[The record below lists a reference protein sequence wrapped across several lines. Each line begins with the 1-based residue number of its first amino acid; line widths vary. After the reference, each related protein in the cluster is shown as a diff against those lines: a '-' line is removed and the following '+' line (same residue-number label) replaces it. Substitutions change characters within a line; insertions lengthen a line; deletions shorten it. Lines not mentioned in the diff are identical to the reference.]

1 MKEDSPINSPSMNL
15 ALWLTIVA
23 IVMGVVMPSIYEKPE
38 TPLLAAKEPEV
49 GRPEIYAPLQKEHP
63 PDQPDQTRPI
73 ISWNSAERLFQPI
86 VLKAANRYKVDPA
99 MVMAIIMAE
108 SSYNPKAVSKKG
120 AKGLMQLMPTTAR
133 SLGVKDI
140 FNPEHNIN
148 AGVRYFKKLLNQFDG
163 NVELA
168 LAAYNAGSRKVREH
182 RGIHLSGQQ
191 GTISKRLSST
201 TDIIKSKSITA
212 ACTHNTSGTT

>member
-1 MKEDSPINSPSMNL
+1 MNL

-23 IVMGVVMPSIYEKPE
+23 IVMGVFIPSIYE
-38 TPLLAAKEPEV
+38 EPKIALV
-49 GRPEIYAPLQKEHP
+49 ATKVPEIGQPEISAPLQEMALP
-63 PDQPDQTRPI
+63 ATPNQTLPI

-86 VLKAANRYKVDPA
+86 VLRAANRYKVDPA

-108 SSYNPKAVSKKG
+108 SSYNPKAISKKG

-133 SLGVKDI
+133 SLGVKDS

-163 NVELA
+163 DVELA
-168 LAAYNAGSRKVREH
+168 LAAYNAGGRKVREH
-182 RGIHLSGQQ
+182 RGIPPFGATRCYIKKVIKYYRYYKTQIDS
-191 GTISKRLSST
+191 SRLYS
-201 TDIIKSKSITA
+201 
-212 ACTHNTSGTT
+212 

>member
-1 MKEDSPINSPSMNL
+1 MKEDSPINPPSMNL
-15 ALWLTIVA
+15 ALWLTVVA
-23 IVMGVVMPSIYEKPE
+23 IVMGVMMPSIYEEPK
-38 TPLLAAKEPEV
+38 TALVAAKEPEL
-49 GRPEIYAPLQKEHP
+49 GQPEISDPLQRELLADK
-63 PDQPDQTRPI
+63 PDQTLPI

-108 SSYNPKAVSKKG
+108 SSYNPKAISKKG

-163 NVELA
+163 DVELA

-182 RGIHLSGQQ
+182 RGIPPFGATKYYIKKVIKYYRHYKTQLDS
-191 GTISKRLSST
+191 SRLYS
-201 TDIIKSKSITA
+201 
-212 ACTHNTSGTT
+212 

>member
-1 MKEDSPINSPSMNL
+1 MNL
-15 ALWLTIVA
+15 ALWLTVVVIF
-23 IVMGVVMPSIYEKPE
+23 MGVVMPSIHEEPK
-38 TPLLAAKEPEV
+38 TALVAAKEPEIDQ
-49 GRPEIYAPLQKEHP
+49 PEISASLQKQVIAAK
-63 PDQPDQTRPI
+63 PDHILPI
-73 ISWNSAERLFQPI
+73 VSWNSAERLFQPI

-108 SSYNPKAVSKKG
+108 SSYNPKAISKKG

-133 SLGVKDI
+133 SLGVKDS

-163 NVELA
+163 DVELA

-182 RGIHLSGQQ
+182 RGIPPFRATKYYIKKVIKYYRYYKTQMDS
-191 GTISKRLSST
+191 SRLYS
-201 TDIIKSKSITA
+201 
-212 ACTHNTSGTT
+212 

>member
-1 MKEDSPINSPSMNL
+1 MKEDSPINPPSMNL

-23 IVMGVVMPSIYEKPE
+23 IVMGVVIPSISEEPK
-38 TPLLAAKEPEV
+38 TALVAAKEPEIV
-49 GRPEIYAPLQKEHP
+49 QPIISGSLQKKLLTAK
-63 PDQPDQTRPI
+63 PDQTLPI

-86 VLKAANRYKVDPA
+86 VLKAATRYKVDPA

-108 SSYNPKAVSKKG
+108 SSYNPKAISKKG
-120 AKGLMQLMPTTAR
+120 ARGLMQLMPTTAR
-133 SLGVKDI
+133 SLGVKDS

-163 NVELA
+163 DVELA

-182 RGIHLSGQQ
+182 RGIPPFRATRYYIKKVIRYYRYYKNQIDS
-191 GTISKRLSST
+191 SRLYS
-201 TDIIKSKSITA
+201 
-212 ACTHNTSGTT
+212 

>member
-1 MKEDSPINSPSMNL
+1 MKEDSPINPPSMNL
-15 ALWLTIVA
+15 ALWLTVVV
-23 IVMGVVMPSIYEKPE
+23 IVMGVVMPSIYEEPK
-38 TPLLAAKEPEV
+38 TALVAAKEPEI
-49 GRPEIYAPLQKEHP
+49 GQPEISAPLQRELLPEK
-63 PDQPDQTRPI
+63 PDQTLPI
-73 ISWNSAERLFQPI
+73 VSLNSAERLFQPI
-86 VLKAANRYKVDPA
+86 VLKAANRHKVEPA

-108 SSYNPKAVSKKG
+108 SSYNPKAISKKG

-148 AGVRYFKKLLNQFDG
+148 AGVRYFKKLLNRFDG

-182 RGIHLSGQQ
+182 RGIPPFRATKYYIKKVIKYYRYYKTQMDS
-191 GTISKRLSST
+191 SRLYS
-201 TDIIKSKSITA
+201 
-212 ACTHNTSGTT
+212 

>member
-1 MKEDSPINSPSMNL
+1 MKEDSPINPPSMNL
-15 ALWLTIVA
+15 ALWLTVVA
-23 IVMGVVMPSIYEKPE
+23 IVMGMVMPSIYEESK
-38 TPLLAAKEPEV
+38 TALVVAKEHDIGQP
-49 GRPEIYAPLQKEHP
+49 IISDPLQEKP
-63 PDQPDQTRPI
+63 PVAEQDQRRPI
-73 ISWNSAERLFQPI
+73 LSWNSAEHLFQPI

-120 AKGLMQLMPTTAR
+120 AKGLMQLMPKTAR

-148 AGVRYFKKLLNQFDG
+148 AGVRYFRKLLNQFDG
-163 NVELA
+163 DVELA

-182 RGIHLSGQQ
+182 RGIPPFGATRFYVKKVIKYYRYYKTQLDAS
-191 GTISKRLSST
+191 RLYS
-201 TDIIKSKSITA
+201 
-212 ACTHNTSGTT
+212 

>member
-1 MKEDSPINSPSMNL
+1 MNL
-15 ALWLTIVA
+15 ALWLTVVA
-23 IVMGVVMPSIYEKPE
+23 IVMGVMMPSIYEEPK
-38 TPLLAAKEPEV
+38 TALVAAKEPEL
-49 GRPEIYAPLQKEHP
+49 GQPEISDPLQRELL
-63 PDQPDQTRPI
+63 PDKPDQTLPI

-86 VLKAANRYKVDPA
+86 VLKAANRHKVDPA

-108 SSYNPKAVSKKG
+108 SSYNPKAISKKG

-163 NVELA
+163 DVELA

-182 RGIHLSGQQ
+182 RGIPPFGATKYYIKKVIKYYQHYKTQMDNS
-191 GTISKRLSST
+191 RLYS
-201 TDIIKSKSITA
+201 
-212 ACTHNTSGTT
+212 

>member
-1 MKEDSPINSPSMNL
+1 MKEDSPINPPSMNL
-15 ALWLTIVA
+15 ALWLTVVV
-23 IVMGVVMPSIYEKPE
+23 IVMGVVMPSIYEEPK
-38 TPLLAAKEPEV
+38 TALVAAKEPEF
-49 GRPEIYAPLQKEHP
+49 GQPEISAPLQRELL
-63 PDQPDQTRPI
+63 PDKSDQTLPI
-73 ISWNSAERLFQPI
+73 LSWNSAERLFQPI
-86 VLKAANRYKVDPA
+86 VLKAANLHKVDPA

-108 SSYNPKAVSKKG
+108 SSYNPKAISKKG

-163 NVELA
+163 DVELA

-182 RGIHLSGQQ
+182 RGIPPFGATKYYIKKVIKYYRHYKTQLDS
-191 GTISKRLSST
+191 SRLYS
-201 TDIIKSKSITA
+201 
-212 ACTHNTSGTT
+212 

>member
-1 MKEDSPINSPSMNL
+1 MKEDSLINPPSMNL

-23 IVMGVVMPSIYEKPE
+23 IIMGVVMPSIYEEPK
-38 TPLLAAKEPEV
+38 TALVAVKEPEIV
-49 GRPEIYAPLQKEHP
+49 QHKISSSLQKKLLPSKPNHIL
-63 PDQPDQTRPI
+63 PI

-86 VLKAANRYKVDPA
+86 VLKAANRYEVEPA

-108 SSYNPKAVSKKG
+108 SSYNPKAISKKG
-120 AKGLMQLMPTTAR
+120 ARGLMQLMPTTAR
-133 SLGVKDI
+133 SLGVKDS

-163 NVELA
+163 DVELA

-182 RGIHLSGQQ
+182 RGIPPFRATRYYIKKVIKYYRYYKTQMDS
-191 GTISKRLSST
+191 SRLYS
-201 TDIIKSKSITA
+201 
-212 ACTHNTSGTT
+212 

>member
-1 MKEDSPINSPSMNL
+1 MKEDSPINPPSMNL
-15 ALWLTIVA
+15 ALWLTVVA
-23 IVMGVVMPSIYEKPE
+23 IVMGVMMPSIYEEPK
-38 TPLLAAKEPEV
+38 TALVAAKEPEL
-49 GRPEIYAPLQKEHP
+49 GQPEISGPLQRELLADK
-63 PDQPDQTRPI
+63 PDQTLPI

-108 SSYNPKAVSKKG
+108 SSYNPKAISKKG

-163 NVELA
+163 DVELA
-168 LAAYNAGSRKVREH
+168 LAAYNAGSRKVKEH
-182 RGIHLSGQQ
+182 RGIPPFKATKYYIKKVIKYYRHYKTQMDS
-191 GTISKRLSST
+191 SRLYS
-201 TDIIKSKSITA
+201 
-212 ACTHNTSGTT
+212 

>member
-1 MKEDSPINSPSMNL
+1 MKEDSLINPPSMNL

-23 IVMGVVMPSIYEKPE
+23 IVMGVFIPSIYEEPKTALVAVKAPE
-38 TPLLAAKEPEV
+38 IGQPKLSASLQKKLLAVK
-49 GRPEIYAPLQKEHP
+49 
-63 PDQPDQTRPI
+63 PDQILPI
-73 ISWNSAERLFQPI
+73 ISLNSAERLFQPI
-86 VLKAANRYKVDPA
+86 VLKAADRYKVDPA

-108 SSYNPKAVSKKG
+108 SSYNPKAISKKG

-133 SLGVKDI
+133 SLGVKDS

-163 NVELA
+163 DVELA

-182 RGIHLSGQQ
+182 SGIPPFGATRYYIKTVIKYYRYYKTQIDSN
-191 GTISKRLSST
+191 RLYS
-201 TDIIKSKSITA
+201 
-212 ACTHNTSGTT
+212 

>member
-1 MKEDSPINSPSMNL
+1 MKEDSPINPPSMNL
-15 ALWLTIVA
+15 ALWLTVVA
-23 IVMGVVMPSIYEKPE
+23 IVMGVVMPSIYEEPK
-38 TPLLAAKEPEV
+38 TALVAAKEPEL
-49 GRPEIYAPLQKEHP
+49 GQPEISDPLQRELLTDK
-63 PDQPDQTRPI
+63 PDQALPL

-86 VLKAANRYKVDPA
+86 VLKAANRHKVDPA

-108 SSYNPKAVSKKG
+108 SSYNPKAISKKG

-133 SLGVKDI
+133 SLGVKDV

-163 NVELA
+163 DVELA

-182 RGIHLSGQQ
+182 RGIPPFRATKYYIKKVIKYYRYYKIQMDNS
-191 GTISKRLSST
+191 RLYS
-201 TDIIKSKSITA
+201 
-212 ACTHNTSGTT
+212 

>member
-1 MKEDSPINSPSMNL
+1 MKEDSPKNPPSMNL

-23 IVMGVVMPSIYEKPE
+23 IVMGVVMPSISEEPK
-38 TPLLAAKEPEV
+38 TALVAAKEPEIV
-49 GRPEIYAPLQKEHP
+49 QPVISASLQKKLLTAK
-63 PDQPDQTRPI
+63 PDPTLPI

-86 VLKAANRYKVDPA
+86 ILKAANRYEVEPA

-108 SSYNPKAVSKKG
+108 SSYNPKAISKKG

-133 SLGVKDI
+133 SLGVKDS

-163 NVELA
+163 DVELA

-182 RGIHLSGQQ
+182 RGIPPFRATRYYIKKVIKYYRYYKDQMDS
-191 GTISKRLSST
+191 SRLYS
-201 TDIIKSKSITA
+201 
-212 ACTHNTSGTT
+212 

>member
-1 MKEDSPINSPSMNL
+1 MKDDSTINPPSMNL

-23 IVMGVVMPSIYEKPE
+23 IVMGVVMPSISEEPK
-38 TPLLAAKEPEV
+38 TALVAAKEPEIV
-49 GRPEIYAPLQKEHP
+49 QPVISAPLQKKP
-63 PDQPDQTRPI
+63 LTAKPDQILPI

-86 VLKAANRYKVDPA
+86 ILKAANRYEVEPA

-108 SSYNPKAVSKKG
+108 SSYNPKAISKKG
-120 AKGLMQLMPTTAR
+120 AKGLMQLMPTTAK
-133 SLGVKDI
+133 SLGVKDS

-163 NVELA
+163 DVELA

-182 RGIHLSGQQ
+182 RGIPPFRATKHYIKKVIKYYRYYKDQMDS
-191 GTISKRLSST
+191 SRLYS
-201 TDIIKSKSITA
+201 
-212 ACTHNTSGTT
+212 

>member
-1 MKEDSPINSPSMNL
+1 MKEDSPINPPSMNL
-15 ALWLTIVA
+15 ALWLTVVA
-23 IVMGVVMPSIYEKPE
+23 IVMGVVMPSIYEEPK
-38 TPLLAAKEPEV
+38 TALVAAKELEI
-49 GRPEIYAPLQKEHP
+49 GQPEISAPLQEMALPAK
-63 PDQPDQTRPI
+63 PDQTLPI

-86 VLKAANRYKVDPA
+86 VLKAANRHKVDPA

-108 SSYNPKAVSKKG
+108 SSYNPKAISKKG

-140 FNPEHNIN
+140 FDPEHNIN

-163 NVELA
+163 DVELA

-182 RGIHLSGQQ
+182 RGIPPFKATKYYVKKVIKYYRYYKTQMDS
-191 GTISKRLSST
+191 SRLYS
-201 TDIIKSKSITA
+201 
-212 ACTHNTSGTT
+212 

>member
-1 MKEDSPINSPSMNL
+1 MKEDSPINPPSMNL
-15 ALWLTIVA
+15 ALWLTVVA
-23 IVMGVVMPSIYEKPE
+23 IVMGVMIPSIYEEPK
-38 TPLLAAKEPEV
+38 TALVAAKEPEL
-49 GRPEIYAPLQKEHP
+49 GQPEISDPLHRELLTDK
-63 PDQPDQTRPI
+63 PDQTLPI

-86 VLKAANRYKVDPA
+86 VLKAANRHKVDPA

-108 SSYNPKAVSKKG
+108 SSYNPKAISKKG

-163 NVELA
+163 DVELA

-182 RGIHLSGQQ
+182 RGIPPFRATKYYIKKVIKYYRYYKTQMDS
-191 GTISKRLSST
+191 SRLYS
-201 TDIIKSKSITA
+201 
-212 ACTHNTSGTT
+212 

>member
-1 MKEDSPINSPSMNL
+1 MKEDSPINPPSMNL
-15 ALWLTIVA
+15 ALWLTVVA
-23 IVMGVVMPSIYEKPE
+23 IIMGVVMPSIYEEPK
-38 TPLLAAKEPEV
+38 TALVAAKEPEI
-49 GRPEIYAPLQKEHP
+49 GQPEISAPLQRELLPEK
-63 PDQPDQTRPI
+63 PDQTLPI
-73 ISWNSAERLFQPI
+73 VSLNSAERLFQPI
-86 VLKAANRYKVDPA
+86 VLKAANRHKVDPA

-108 SSYNPKAVSKKG
+108 SSYNPKAISKKG

-163 NVELA
+163 DVELA

-182 RGIHLSGQQ
+182 RGIPPFRATKYYIKKVFKYYRHYKTQLDS
-191 GTISKRLSST
+191 SRLYS
-201 TDIIKSKSITA
+201 
-212 ACTHNTSGTT
+212 

>member
-1 MKEDSPINSPSMNL
+1 MKEDSPINPPSMNL

-23 IVMGVVMPSIYEKPE
+23 IVMGVVIPSIYEEPK
-38 TPLLAAKEPEV
+38 TALVAAKV
-49 GRPEIYAPLQKEHP
+49 PEIGQPEISAPLQEKALP
-63 PDQPDQTRPI
+63 ATPNQTLPI

-86 VLKAANRYKVDPA
+86 VLKAANRHKVDPA

-108 SSYNPKAVSKKG
+108 SSYNPKAISKKG

-133 SLGVKDI
+133 SLGVKDS

-182 RGIHLSGQQ
+182 RGIPPFKATKYYVKKVIKYYRYYKTQMDS
-191 GTISKRLSST
+191 SRLYS
-201 TDIIKSKSITA
+201 
-212 ACTHNTSGTT
+212 